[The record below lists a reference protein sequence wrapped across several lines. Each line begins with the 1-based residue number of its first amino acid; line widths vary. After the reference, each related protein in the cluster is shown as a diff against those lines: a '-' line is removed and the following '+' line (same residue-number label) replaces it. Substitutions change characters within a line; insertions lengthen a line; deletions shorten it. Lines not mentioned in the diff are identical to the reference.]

1 MDIKEFI
8 AETLKQIIDGVVDA
22 QKYAKNKNAV
32 IVPWHDSQKVV
43 DFDVAVTVADSK
55 ETGGKAGISVW
66 SIGANINRTSECS
79 SSTTSRIRFEIPVEL
94 PRGSEAPALP
104 DHTG

>member
-8 AETLKQIIDGVVDA
+8 AETLKQIIDGVIDA
-22 QKYAKNKNAV
+22 QKYAKSKNTV
-32 IVPWHDSQKVV
+32 IVPYHDFRKVI

-94 PRGSEAPALP
+94 PQGSETPILP
-104 DHTG
+104 EHTE